1 MKNYTK
7 HLSIILLISS
17 ALGLSACHQKT
28 EDTQNSQQASE
39 PSLEQQGIK
48 EFKVTPD
55 DAKDIETLEQFN
67 KNFLETSNDMLN
79 ELQLLKKQGK
89 LTDQFMLQRKHDQV
103 LSALHM
109 LKDLELKTAQ
119 GHYIQGM
126 LYDYWDQQ
134 LKFLDQSHQA
144 SQVNEKVIE
153 PNKHIMIQ
161 AQNQLSYW
169 QEQIKPK
176 S

>member
-1 MKNYTK
+1 MKDHIK
-7 HLSIILLISS
+7 HLSLILLVSS
-17 ALGLSACHQKT
+17 ALGLSACQQKT
-28 EDTQNSQQASE
+28 DTQNTQQASE

-48 EFKVTPD
+48 EFKATPD
-55 DAKDIETLEQFN
+55 DAKDIATLEQFN

-89 LTDQFMLQRKHDQV
+89 LTDQFVLQRKHDQV

-134 LKFLDQSHQA
+134 LKFLDHANQA
-144 SQVNEKVIE
+144 SELNEKVIE
-153 PNKHIMIQ
+153 PNKHIMVQ

-169 QEQIKPK
+169 QGQVQPKP
-176 S
+176 

>member
-1 MKNYTK
+1 MKNYSK
-7 HLSIILLISS
+7 QLSLILIVSS
-17 ALGLSACHQKT
+17 ALGLSACQQKT
-28 EDTQNSQQASE
+28 EDTQTTQQASE
-39 PSLEQQGIK
+39 LSLEQQGIK
-48 EFKVTPD
+48 EFKTTPD
-55 DAKDIETLEQFN
+55 DAKDIETLEKFN
-67 KNFLETSNDMLN
+67 RNFLETSNDMLN
-79 ELQLLKKQGK
+79 ELQLLKKQEK
-89 LTDQFMLQRKHDQV
+89 LTDQFVLQRKHDQV

-144 SQVNEKVIE
+144 SEINQQVIE
-153 PNKHIMIQ
+153 PNKHIMMQ

-169 QEQIKPK
+169 QAQVTPK
-176 S
+176 Q